1 MGYLVESSGRLLLPE
16 RLEPQVLT
24 VLEVEL
30 QRHQGWFH
38 QDEMEAVDSLADL
51 ARFVGADLTR
61 DGDWLVVSTDEAGD
75 PKWSEQASA
84 FYAGLARFVLKGDVS
99 FEGED
104 GAQWS
109 YRYTP
114 DGMVQ
119 DGVNGWD
126 GAPGEVVDLAA
137 TPPRHGSTPS
147 TPPSS
152 PPPPPSPLPPST
164 PPPPLPEP
172 SAWSEPAPGRDF
184 WADDPAPPAGNRTV
198 AMALLLLVGVVLII
212 GVAFLAA
219 GMVG

>member
-16 RLEPQVLT
+16 PLEPQVLT

-30 QRHQGWFH
+30 LRHDGWFR
-38 QDEMEAVDSLADL
+38 EEEVEAVDTLADL

-61 DGDWLVVSTDEAGD
+61 DGDWLVVSTDEGGD
-75 PKWSEQASA
+75 PKWSAQATA
-84 FYAGLARFVLKGDVS
+84 FYAGLSRWVLKGDIR

-104 GAQWS
+104 GAQWA
-109 YRYTP
+109 YRYGP

-126 GAPGEVVDLAA
+126 GSPGSEPDAAAPPA
-137 TPPRHGSTPS
+137 PPA
-147 TPPSS
+147 PSS
-152 PPPPPSPLPPST
+152 PATAPPAPP
-164 PPPPLPEP
+164 
-172 SAWSEPAPGRDF
+172 AEPAAWADPRPAHDF
-184 WADDPAPPAGNRTV
+184 WADDPSPRQGNRTV
-198 AMALLLLVGVVLII
+198 AMTLLLVVGVILIV

>member
-30 QRHQGWFH
+30 LRHQGWFH
-38 QDEMEAVDSLADL
+38 EEQVEAVDTLADL
-51 ARFVGADLTR
+51 ARFVGAELVR
-61 DGDWLVVSTDEAGD
+61 DGEWLVVATDEQGD
-75 PKWSEQASA
+75 PKWSEQATA
-84 FYAGLARFVLKGDVS
+84 FYTGLARWVLKGEIR
-99 FEGED
+99 FQGED

-109 YRYTP
+109 YRYEP

-126 GAPGEVVDLAA
+126 DAPGPGTAQVA
-137 TPPRHGSTPS
+137 TPA
-147 TPPSS
+147 S
-152 PPPPPSPLPPST
+152 PPPPAVAPPTAPQTAPLPPATS
-164 PPPPLPEP
+164 PPPSPAAEP
-172 SAWSEPAPGRDF
+172 GAWGEPAPGRDF
-184 WADDPAPPAGNRTV
+184 WADDPAPRTGNRTV
-198 AMALLLLVGVVLII
+198 AMTVLLVVGVILII